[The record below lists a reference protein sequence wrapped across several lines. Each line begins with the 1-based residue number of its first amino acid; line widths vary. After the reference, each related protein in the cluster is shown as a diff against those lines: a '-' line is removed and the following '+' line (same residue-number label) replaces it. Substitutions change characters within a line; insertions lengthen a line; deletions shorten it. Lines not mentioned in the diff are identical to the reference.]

1 MKHHLLYSSLFFL
14 IVFSSCTPSIYLPDR
29 VNAPMLREVG
39 EVRLTGSLKAQNNS
53 VAPRNAVSP
62 SVDFAISPMKN
73 LGLIASYRSTNRY
86 AAENDKY
93 DFLKYQDSIHYT
105 GNKTELGLG
114 YYLPFGKRGLFEFY
128 GGGAFGNIQRTNL
141 RKYYGNLDAT
151 YFQVFFQPSIGFNI
165 KDIFELSSGI
175 RFNYHQ
181 YAHFNTDTSVFL
193 KAYTKPKSD
202 ISSSYYVIL
211 SPYLNL
217 NIGYQYVKFNI
228 QGGFS
233 LCATKPYLEP
243 FSPFF
248 LSTGLTFGLAPRFFN
263 HKHQ

>member
-1 MKHHLLYSSLFFL
+1 MKQLLFYSSLFFL
-14 IVFSSCTPSIYLPDR
+14 AIFSSCTPSIYFPDR

-39 EVRLTGSLKAQNNS
+39 EVRLTGSLKTQNNTA
-53 VAPRNAVSP
+53 APQNALSP
-62 SVDFAISPMKN
+62 SVDLAISPIKN

-86 AAENDKY
+86 ASENGRY
-93 DFLKYQDSIHYT
+93 DYLRYQDSIHYT

-114 YYLPFGKRGLFEFY
+114 YYLPFGKRGLFELY

-141 RKYYGNLDAT
+141 RKYYGNIDAK

-165 KDIFELSSGI
+165 KDIFELSTGI

-181 YAHFNTDTSVFL
+181 YSQFNPDTSVFSY
-193 KAYTKPKSD
+193 AYTKPHLD
-202 ISSSYYVIL
+202 IASSYYFIL

-228 QGGFS
+228 QGGLS
-233 LCATKPYLEP
+233 LCVSNPYLEP
-243 FSPFF
+243 VFPFY

-263 HKHQ
+263 HKH